1 LLQAISSS
9 AAGYDNN
16 PNNVQV
22 GQVLPPNCQITQAG
36 CNGKATN
43 NGAYPYAWNNDLVDG
58 SFGITSKIVLDQYTP
73 GGTLI
78 NSLIAPNS
86 SQTWGPTS
94 KRSAGNKFLFKVRAG
109 TQSVDDGTYLTF
121 YGLCFAHRQS

>member
-1 LLQAISSS
+1 MLQAISSS

-73 GGTLI
+73 RGTLI

-86 SQTWGPTS
+86 SQYGVPPQKDQLVTSFSSKSELALNLSTTAPT
-94 KRSAGNKFLFKVRAG
+94 
-109 TQSVDDGTYLTF
+109 
-121 YGLCFAHRQS
+121 